1 MFVVL
6 TWSPYTE
13 SFILARNFYGLPIYY
28 HNSSNKSIKCERW
41 NIVNGLNIQ
50 NFACM
55 GSHESPTVFEPREGE
70 G

>member
-13 SFILARNFYGLPIYY
+13 SFILARNIFGLPIYY
-28 HNSSNKSIKCERW
+28 HSSSNKSIKCERW
-41 NIVNGLNIQ
+41 NIQ